1 MAKEPKVSIP
11 EHLLQKHIELNAI
24 NEATEYSI
32 ETNID
37 DGMMKLG
44 FYNEHGE
51 LATYTMVSEEAYAFA
66 QRVLRGYDRLEGI
79 D

>member
-1 MAKEPKVSIP
+1 MAEPKVTIP
-11 EHLLQKHIELNAI
+11 AKLLKQHVELHAD

-37 DGMMKLG
+37 DKMLRLG

-51 LATYTMVSEEAYAFA
+51 LAKYTMASPEVYEFA
-66 QRVLRGYDRLEGI
+66 HRLLRGYDRLEGI